1 MSRSLLNDQQRLAR
15 LHPLALP
22 ETRAFDESVEGAQ
35 RSLPDIGTEDRE
47 RAAIGELFNRL
58 AEATKVT
65 LARMSIG
72 QFVRDFYAPRAPT
85 RIEDR
90 FTGR

>member
-1 MSRSLLNDQQRLAR
+1 M
-15 LHPLALP
+15 
-22 ETRAFDESVEGAQ
+22 EGAQ
-35 RSLPDIGTEDRE
+35 RALPDIGTEDRE

-58 AEATKVT
+58 AESAKTA

-72 QFVRDFYAPRAPT
+72 QFVREFYAPRGPS